1 VHLANWVECI
11 RDRSKTPT
19 SPAEAGAS
27 AATAAHLA
35 NQSVR
40 SGQVAAWKG

>member
-1 VHLANWVECI
+1 MTRWRRRNRILRPVE
-11 RDRSKTPT
+11 
-19 SPAEAGAS
+19 S

-40 SGQVAAWKG
+40 SGQVAVWKG